1 MKKPAGQPGYHDV
14 TIISANANG
23 TYDVRTSTGKKEF
36 NIRPAQLFAP
46 PSDDSSL
53 GSSARRSHS
62 AHLNI
67 FDTHHLICDSHRND
81 STKRDDPFDSETD
94 AAPKSFRPGDKI
106 EARYRGGSKWYPGVI
121 SRKNL
126 RDGSYAIEYD
136 DGESELRVAPD
147 LIRKKG
153 GGMARDDPFDSETD
167 AAPKSFRPGDKIEAR
182 YRGGSKWYPGV
193 ISRKNL
199 RDGSYAIEYDDGES
213 ELRVAPDL
221 IRKKGGGMA
230 RDDPFDS
237 ETDAATKSFR
247 PGDKIEARYRGGSK
261 WYPGVISRKNLRDGS
276 YAIEYD
282 DGESELRVAP
292 DLIRKKGGGM
302 ARDNPFDSETDAAPK
317 SFRPGDK
324 IEARYRGGSKWYPG
338 VISRKNLRDG
348 SYAIEY
354 DDGESELRVAPDL
367 IRKKG
372 GGMAH
377 DDPFDS
383 ETDAAP
389 KSFRPGDKIEARYR
403 GGSKWYPGVISRKNL
418 RDGSY
423 AIEYDDGES
432 ELRVAPDLIRKKGE
446 GMAHDDP
453 FDSETDAAPK
463 SFRPGDKIEARYRG
477 GSKWYPGVISRKNLR
492 DGSYAIEYDDGES
505 ELRVA
510 PDLIRKKGG
519 GMAHDDPF
527 DSETD
532 AAPKSFRPGDKIE
545 ARYRGGSKWY
555 PGVISRKNLRDGSY
569 AIEYDDGESE
579 LRVAPDLIRKKGGGM
594 ARDNPFDSETDAAPK
609 SFRPGD
615 KIEARYRGGSKWY
628 PGVISRKNLRDGSY
642 AIEYD
647 DGESELRVA
656 PDLIRKKG
664 GGMAH
669 DDPFDSET
677 DAAPKSFRPGDKI
690 EARYRGG
697 SKWYPGVISRK
708 NLRDGSYAIEY
719 DDGESELRVAP
730 DLIRKKGEGMAHDDP
745 FDSETDAA
753 PKSFRPGDKIEARY
767 RGGSKWYPG
776 VISRKNLRDGSYAI
790 EYDDGESELRVAP
803 DLIRKKGGGMA
814 HDDPFDS
821 ETDAAPKSFRPGDKI
836 EARYRG
842 GSKWYPGVISR
853 KNLRDG
859 SYAIEYD
866 DGESELRV
874 APDLIR
880 KKGGGMAR
888 DDPFDSETDAAPKS
902 FRPGDKIE
910 ARYRGGSK
918 WYPGVIS
925 RKNLRD
931 GSYAIEYDDGESELR
946 VAPDLIRKKG
956 GGMARDDPFDS
967 ETDAAPKSFRPGD
980 KIEAR
985 YRGGSKWYPGVISRK
1000 NLRDG
1005 SYAIEYD
1012 DGESELRVA
1021 PDLIRKKGGGMAHD
1035 DPFDSETDAAPKSF
1049 RPGDKIEARYRGG
1062 SKWYPGVISRKNL
1075 RDGSYAIE
1083 YDDGESELRVA
1094 PDLIRKK
1101 GGGMARDDPF
1111 DSETDAAPK
1120 SFRPGDK
1127 IEARYRGGSKW
1138 YPGVISRKN
1147 LRDGSYAIEYDDG
1160 ESELRVAPDLIRKK
1174 GGGMAR
1180 DDPFDSETDAAPK
1193 SFRPGDKIE
1202 ARYRGGSKWYPGV
1215 ISRKNLRD
1223 GSYATIEYDDGE
1235 SELRVA
1241 PDLIRKKGG
1250 GMAHDDP
1257 FDSET
1262 DAATK
1267 SFRPGDKIEARYRGG
1282 SKWYPGVISRKNLRD
1297 GSYAIEYD
1305 DGESE
1310 LRVAPDLIRK
1320 KGGGM
1325 ARDDPFDSET
1335 DAAPKSFRPG
1345 DKVEA
1350 RYRGGSK
1357 WYPGVIS
1364 RKNLRDGSYAIEY
1377 DDGESELRVAPDL
1390 IRKKGGGMARDD
1402 PFDSETDAATKSF
1415 RPGDK
1420 IEARYR
1426 GGSKWYPGV
1435 ISRKNLRDGSYA
1447 IEYDDGESE
1456 LRVAPDLIRKKGG
1469 GMARDD
1475 PFDSETDEAK
1485 TFKRGDQVEAR
1496 YRDQWLPGVVRA
1508 ANRDGSY
1515 DIRFDSGTSKMG
1527 MPPTSVR
1534 SLGISTSPRSP
1545 RRDPYDSST
1554 IVGQEFVRGDKV
1566 EAKLRNHWLPARIL
1580 KQNRDSTYDVRFDGG
1595 DTEYGLPAT
1604 KVRDPNG
1611 SVESGESKVFR
1622 PGDKIEAR
1630 YRGGSKWYPG
1640 VISRKNLRDG
1650 SYAIEYD
1657 DGESELRVAPDLIR
1671 KKGGGMARDDP
1682 FDSETEADDMS
1693 FREGDK
1699 VEARF
1704 GGGQEY
1710 YPGVI
1715 TRKNRDGT
1723 YAIDYADGD
1732 NEGRVKA
1739 NYIRKVGGRRS
1750 ASPKKR
1756 DPFDSETEAEDMS
1769 FREGDKVEARF
1780 GGGQEYYP
1788 GVITRKNRDGTYAID
1803 YADGDNE
1810 GRVKANYIRKVG
1822 GRRSASPKKRDPFD
1836 SETEA
1841 EDTSFRE
1848 GDKVEARFGGGQE
1861 YYPGVIARKNRDG
1874 TYAIDYADGDN
1885 EGRVKANYIRKVGGR
1900 RSASPRKRD
1909 PFDSETEGETFR
1921 RGDKVEARYRGR
1933 WLPARVLRHNSRDGT
1948 YDVKFDGGDEASG
1961 LHARE
1966 VRARPG
1972 AAKQDPFDSETEA
1985 EDTSFRE
1992 GDKVEARFGGG
2003 QEYYPGVIARK
2014 NRDGTYAIDYAD
2026 GDNEGRVKANYIR
2039 KVGGRRS
2046 ASPRKRDPFD
2056 SETEGETFRRGDKVE
2071 ARYRGRW
2078 LPARVLRHNSRDGT
2092 YDVKFD
2098 GGDEASGL
2106 HAREVRARPGAA
2118 KQDPFDSET
2127 EAEDTSF
2134 REGDKVEARFGGGQ
2148 EYYPGV
2154 ITRKNRD
2161 GTYAIDYADG
2171 DNEGRVKA
2179 NYIRKVGGRRSASPK
2194 KRDPFDSETEAED
2207 TSFREGD
2214 KVEARFGG
2222 GQEYYPGVI
2231 TRKNRDGTY
2240 AIDYADG
2247 DNEGR
2252 VKANYI
2258 RKVGGRRSASPKKRD
2273 PFDSETEGETFG
2285 RGDKVEARYRGRWL
2299 PARVLRHS
2307 SRDGTYDVK
2316 FDGGD
2321 EASGL
2326 HAREVRARPGAAK
2339 QDPFDS
2345 ETEAEDTSFREGDK
2359 VEARFGGGQEY
2370 YPGVITRKNR
2380 DGTYAIDYADGD
2392 NEGRVKAN
2400 YIRKVG
2406 GRRSASPKKRD
2417 PFDSETEAED
2427 MSFREGDKVE
2437 ARFGG
2442 GQEYYPG
2449 VIARKNRDG
2458 TYAID
2463 YADGDNEGRVKA
2475 NYIRKAAGRR
2485 KAEGFERGDRVLVNY
2500 RDKWRRGRIL
2510 KMHRDGTYDVRL
2522 DAGKDVEY
2530 VEVENVKADNNGD
2543 GDVSDGLVKGTASHV
2558 ITEKLRKQLRD
2569 LFRRYVD
2576 KADDS
2581 SARSCF
2587 VPFDA
2592 YSNGLISKRDFRSGL
2607 RDVYSVAHP
2616 SGRLPFEE
2624 WIDVEDMK
2632 MLVSALLVPDNCE
2645 RAQRSSSNDGERNGS
2660 RSRSPNGAPTNLIRY
2675 DSLIGYAVDSIEEP
2689 ADADLHRHLQDAA
2702 FKKSK
2707 YSRQSLLSVFE
2718 KVDSKKKGF
2727 IRTSEFLRIV
2737 TKFYRSMSGREEK
2750 LLKSKVDAN
2759 AEGIVDYYGF
2769 VWWLNIG
2776 RPDYA
2781 DEVGAQLL
2789 DLCLLMLT
2797 LHWFCS

>member
-62 AHLNI
+62 AHLNN

-94 AAPKSFRPGDKI
+94 AAPKSFRPGDMIEARYRGGSKWYPGVISRKNLRDGSYAIEYDDGESELRVAPDLIRKKGGGMGRDDPFDSETDAAPKSFRPGDMIEARYRGGSKWYPGVISRKNLRDGSYAIEYDDGESELRVAPDLIRKKGGGMARDDPFDSETDAAPKSFRPGDMIEARYRGGSKWYPGVISRKNLRDGSYAIVYDDGESELRVAPDLIRKKGGGMARDDPFDSETDAAPKSFRPGDKIEARYRGGSKWYPGVISRKNLRDGSYAIEYDDGESELRVAPDLIRKKGGGMGRDDPFDSETDAAPKSFRPGDMIEARYRGGSKWYPGVISRKNLRDGSYAIEYDDGESELRVAPDLIRKKGGGMARDDPFDSETDAAPKSFRPGDKIEARYRGGSKWYPGVISRKNLQDGSYAIEYDDGESELRVAPDLIRKKGGGMARDDPFDSETDATPKSFRPGDKI

-237 ETDAATKSFR
+237 ETDATPKSFR
-247 PGDKIEARYRGGSK
+247 PGDMIEARYRGGSK

-302 ARDNPFDSETDAAPK
+302 ARD
-317 SFRPGDK
+317 
-324 IEARYRGGSKWYPG
+324 
-338 VISRKNLRDG
+338 
-348 SYAIEY
+348 
-354 DDGESELRVAPDL
+354 
-367 IRKKG
+367 
-372 GGMAH
+372 
-377 DDPFDS
+377 DPFDS

-389 KSFRPGDKIEARYR
+389 KSFRPGD
-403 GGSKWYPGVISRKNL
+403 
-418 RDGSY
+418 
-423 AIEYDDGES
+423 
-432 ELRVAPDLIRKKGE
+432 
-446 GMAHDDP
+446 M
-453 FDSETDAAPK
+453 
-463 SFRPGDKIEARYRG
+463 
-477 GSKWYPGVISRKNLR
+477 
-492 DGSYAIEYDDGES
+492 
-505 ELRVA
+505 
-510 PDLIRKKGG
+510 
-519 GMAHDDPF
+519 
-527 DSETD
+527 
-532 AAPKSFRPGDKIE
+532 
-545 ARYRGGSKWY
+545 
-555 PGVISRKNLRDGSY
+555 
-569 AIEYDDGESE
+569 
-579 LRVAPDLIRKKGGGM
+579 
-594 ARDNPFDSETDAAPK
+594 
-609 SFRPGD
+609 
-615 KIEARYRGGSKWY
+615 
-628 PGVISRKNLRDGSY
+628 
-642 AIEYD
+642 
-647 DGESELRVA
+647 
-656 PDLIRKKG
+656 
-664 GGMAH
+664 
-669 DDPFDSET
+669 
-677 DAAPKSFRPGDKI
+677 
-690 EARYRGG
+690 
-697 SKWYPGVISRK
+697 
-708 NLRDGSYAIEY
+708 
-719 DDGESELRVAP
+719 
-730 DLIRKKGEGMAHDDP
+730 
-745 FDSETDAA
+745 
-753 PKSFRPGDKIEARY
+753 
-767 RGGSKWYPG
+767 
-776 VISRKNLRDGSYAI
+776 
-790 EYDDGESELRVAP
+790 
-803 DLIRKKGGGMA
+803 
-814 HDDPFDS
+814 
-821 ETDAAPKSFRPGDKI
+821 I

-1021 PDLIRKKGGGMAHD
+1021 PDLIRKKGGGMARD

-1049 RPGDKIEARYRGG
+1049 RPGDMIEARYRGG

-1223 GSYATIEYDDGE
+1223 GSYAIEYDDGE

-1241 PDLIRKKGG
+1241 PDLIRKK
-1250 GMAHDDP
+1250 
-1257 FDSET
+1257 
-1262 DAATK
+1262 
-1267 SFRPGDKIEARYRGG
+1267 R
-1282 SKWYPGVISRKNLRD
+1282 
-1297 GSYAIEYD
+1297 
-1305 DGESE
+1305 
-1310 LRVAPDLIRK
+1310 
-1320 KGGGM
+1320 
-1325 ARDDPFDSET
+1325 
-1335 DAAPKSFRPG
+1335 
-1345 DKVEA
+1345 
-1350 RYRGGSK
+1350 
-1357 WYPGVIS
+1357 
-1364 RKNLRDGSYAIEY
+1364 
-1377 DDGESELRVAPDL
+1377 
-1390 IRKKGGGMARDD
+1390 
-1402 PFDSETDAATKSF
+1402 
-1415 RPGDK
+1415 
-1420 IEARYR
+1420 
-1426 GGSKWYPGV
+1426 
-1435 ISRKNLRDGSYA
+1435 
-1447 IEYDDGESE
+1447 
-1456 LRVAPDLIRKKGG
+1456 

-1604 KVRDPNG
+1604 KVRDPNA

-1657 DGESELRVAPDLIR
+1657 DGESELRVAPNLIR
-1671 KKGGGMARDDP
+1671 KKGGSMARDDP

-1715 TRKNRDGT
+1715 ARKNRDGTYAIDYADGDNEGRVKANYIRKVGGRRSASPMKRDPFDSETEADDMSFREGDKVKARFGGGQEYYPGVIARKNRDGTYAIDYADGDNEGRVKANYIRKVGGRRSASPKKRDPFDSETEGETFGRGDKVEARYRGRWLPARVLRHNSRDGTYDVKFDGGDEASGLHAREVRARAGAAKQNPFDSETEADDTSFREGDKVEARFGGGQEYYPGVIARKNRDGTYAIDYADGDNEGRVKANYIRKVGGRRSATPKKRDPFDSETEADDTSFREGDKVEARFGGGQEYYPGVIARKNRDGTYAIDYADGDNEGRVKANYIRKVGGRRSATPKKRDPFDSETEADDMSFREGDKVEARFGGGQEYYPGVIARKNRDGTYAIDYADGDNEGRVKANYIRKVGGRRSATPKKRDPFDSETEADDTSFREGDKVEARFGGGQEYYPGVIARKNRDGTYAIDYADGDNEGRVKANYIRKVGGRRSATPKKRDPFDSETEADDMSFREGDKVEARFGGGQEYYPGVIVRKNRDGT

-1756 DPFDSETEAEDMS
+1756 DPFDSETEADDTS

-1788 GVITRKNRDGTYAID
+1788 GVIARKNRDGTYAID

-1885 EGRVKANYIRKVGGR
+1885 EGRVKANYIRK
-1900 RSASPRKRD
+1900 
-1909 PFDSETEGETFR
+1909 
-1921 RGDKVEARYRGR
+1921 
-1933 WLPARVLRHNSRDGT
+1933 
-1948 YDVKFDGGDEASG
+1948 
-1961 LHARE
+1961 
-1966 VRARPG
+1966 
-1972 AAKQDPFDSETEA
+1972 
-1985 EDTSFRE
+1985 
-1992 GDKVEARFGGG
+1992 
-2003 QEYYPGVIARK
+2003 
-2014 NRDGTYAIDYAD
+2014 
-2026 GDNEGRVKANYIR
+2026 
-2039 KVGGRRS
+2039 
-2046 ASPRKRDPFD
+2046 
-2056 SETEGETFRRGDKVE
+2056 
-2071 ARYRGRW
+2071 
-2078 LPARVLRHNSRDGT
+2078 
-2092 YDVKFD
+2092 
-2098 GGDEASGL
+2098 
-2106 HAREVRARPGAA
+2106 
-2118 KQDPFDSET
+2118 
-2127 EAEDTSF
+2127 
-2134 REGDKVEARFGGGQ
+2134 
-2148 EYYPGV
+2148 
-2154 ITRKNRD
+2154 
-2161 GTYAIDYADG
+2161 
-2171 DNEGRVKA
+2171 
-2179 NYIRKVGGRRSASPK
+2179 
-2194 KRDPFDSETEAED
+2194 
-2207 TSFREGD
+2207 
-2214 KVEARFGG
+2214 
-2222 GQEYYPGVI
+2222 
-2231 TRKNRDGTY
+2231 
-2240 AIDYADG
+2240 
-2247 DNEGR
+2247 
-2252 VKANYI
+2252 
-2258 RKVGGRRSASPKKRD
+2258 
-2273 PFDSETEGETFG
+2273 
-2285 RGDKVEARYRGRWL
+2285 
-2299 PARVLRHS
+2299 
-2307 SRDGTYDVK
+2307 
-2316 FDGGD
+2316 
-2321 EASGL
+2321 
-2326 HAREVRARPGAAK
+2326 
-2339 QDPFDS
+2339 
-2345 ETEAEDTSFREGDK
+2345 
-2359 VEARFGGGQEY
+2359 
-2370 YPGVITRKNR
+2370 
-2380 DGTYAIDYADGD
+2380 
-2392 NEGRVKAN
+2392 
-2400 YIRKVG
+2400 
-2406 GRRSASPKKRD
+2406 
-2417 PFDSETEAED
+2417 
-2427 MSFREGDKVE
+2427 
-2437 ARFGG
+2437 
-2442 GQEYYPG
+2442 
-2449 VIARKNRDG
+2449 
-2458 TYAID
+2458 
-2463 YADGDNEGRVKA
+2463 
-2475 NYIRKAAGRR
+2475 AAGRR
-2485 KAEGFERGDRVLVNY
+2485 KAEAFERGHRVLVNY

-2530 VEVENVKADNNGD
+2530 VEVENVKTDNNGD
-2543 GDVSDGLVKGTASHV
+2543 GDVSDDLVKGTASHV

-2707 YSRQSLLSVFE
+2707 YSRQSLLSIFE